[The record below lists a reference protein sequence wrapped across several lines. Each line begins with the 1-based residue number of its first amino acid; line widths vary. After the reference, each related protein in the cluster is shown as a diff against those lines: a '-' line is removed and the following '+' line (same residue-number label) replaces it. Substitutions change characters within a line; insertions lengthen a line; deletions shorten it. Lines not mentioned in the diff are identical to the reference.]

1 MTGPHGSD
9 VLPAT
14 NHTVAVFGAYGHTG
28 RFVAAELCRRGWTPV
43 LSGRDADRLAALGAQ
58 FPELET
64 RVAATD
70 DPRSLD
76 HAFDGAA
83 AVINCAGPFLDTALP
98 VIDAALRARIHY
110 LDLCAEQQ
118 AVLDV
123 AGRCADAAKQAG
135 VAVVPAMAFYGGL
148 ADLLATAALDDRPEA
163 DAIDIAIALDSW
175 HPTAGTR
182 LTGARNHFRR
192 LVVANGSLQPMADP
206 APTREWIFPSPFGS
220 QPVVA
225 LPFSEIVTLSRHVR
239 CAEVHSYMNLAPLGD
254 LRDPATPA
262 PVPTEADGRSAQIF
276 AVDIELRRNGETR
289 RATARGRDIYAISAP
304 LIVEATQRLV
314 DGRSKV
320 RGVVSPGTAFDAR
333 DFLASLPDLRVCLPQ
348 SVGGA
353 SSQR

>member
-1 MTGPHGSD
+1 M
-9 VLPAT
+9 PAT

-28 RFVAAELCRRGWTPV
+28 RFVVAELCRRGWTPI
-43 LSGRDADRLAALGAQ
+43 LSGRDAQRLAALALQ
-58 FPELET
+58 FPGFET
-64 RVAATD
+64 RAAAID
-70 DPRSLD
+70 DPQSLD
-76 HAFDGAA
+76 RALDGAA

-123 AGRCADAAKQAG
+123 AARHAETAKQAG

-148 ADLLATAALDDRPEA
+148 ADLLATAALDDWPDA

-192 LVVANGSLQPMADP
+192 LVVANGSLQPLADP
-206 APTREWIFPSPFGS
+206 APTREWTFPAPFGQ

-225 LPFSEIVTLSRHVR
+225 LPLSEIVTLSRHVR
-239 CAEVHSYMNLAPLGD
+239 CPEIYSYMNLAPLGD

-262 PVPTEADGRSAQIF
+262 PVPVAADGRSAQVF
-276 AVDIELRRNGETR
+276 AVDIALRRNGDTR
-289 RATARGRDIYAISAP
+289 RATAHGRDIYAISAP
-304 LIVEATQRLV
+304 LIVEAMQRLV
-314 DGRSKV
+314 DGRSTA
-320 RGVVSPGTAFDAR
+320 RGVVSAGAAFDAR
-333 DFLASLPDLRVCLPQ
+333 DFLAALPDLRVCLPER
-348 SVGGA
+348 VGA
-353 SSQR
+353 SP